1 MSTNNKLLSG
11 NEAIAL
17 GAYHAG
23 IKVAAAYPGTP
34 STEILENL
42 AEYKDIYAEW
52 STNEKVAMEVGVG
65 ASYGGVRTLVSMKH
79 VGLNVA
85 ADPFMAVAI
94 TGINGGL
101 VIISADDP
109 GAMSSQNG
117 QDNRH
122 FAKLAKIPMLEPSD
136 SQEAYDMVMAA
147 FDISEQFDTPVL
159 LRTTTRVSHSK
170 TIVETGNNSRK
181 QVEGKVFKYNFRK
194 YVMLPANARARRP
207 LVEERVNKLAGFS
220 ETSAFN
226 FVTKG
231 SPELGIITSG
241 MAYQYVKEVFPEAS
255 ILKLGFSY
263 PMPQELIK
271 EFSSRVKKLV
281 VIEELDPF
289 IEEYVKSLGIE
300 VTGKEFV
307 PIIGE
312 LTPDV
317 IEKAGC
323 AMGILSE
330 YPGTDAAYKKPALPG
345 RFPLLCSGCPHSGL
359 YFTLSNIG
367 QRSTIPG
374 RKQREPKLIITGD
387 IGCYTLGALSPL
399 NAMDTCG
406 CMGASIGNAIGM
418 QKAGVG
424 EKVVAIIGDST
435 FLHSGITGLI
445 DAVYNKAKFTLV
457 ILDNRTTAM
466 TGHQEHPGT
475 GKTAQGE
482 DTYAINLEEMVKAC
496 GVTDLQ
502 VVNAWDLKAIKKA
515 LKESLESDELSVIIS
530 RGPCAVS
537 VRRGINPSKVDINK
551 CTTCGL
557 CLSIGCSAI
566 AKDGDKVVIDGSL
579 CAGDNCR
586 LCEQVCP
593 VNAIYPD
600 KPGLIGAN
608 NE

>member
-1 MSTNNKLLSG
+1 MSTKKLLSG

-17 GAYHAG
+17 GAYNAG
-23 IKVAAAYPGTP
+23 LKVASAYPGTP
-34 STEILENL
+34 STEILETL

-52 STNEKVAMEVGVG
+52 STNEKVAMEVAVG
-65 ASYGGVRTLVSMKH
+65 SSYAGARTIVSMKH

-101 VIISADDP
+101 VVISADDP
-109 GAMSSQNG
+109 GAMSSQNE

-122 FAKLAKIPMLEPSD
+122 FARLAKIPMLEPSD
-136 SQEAYDMVMAA
+136 SQEAYDMIKAA
-147 FDISEQFDTPVL
+147 FDISEQFDTPVMV
-159 LRTTTRVSHSK
+159 RTTTRISHSK
-170 TIVETGNNSRK
+170 TIVDTGNDIRLEPEAKS
-181 QVEGKVFKYNFRK
+181 FSYNFRK
-194 YVMLPANARARRP
+194 YVMLPVNARGRRP
-207 LVEERVNKLAGFS
+207 LVEERINKLAAYS
-220 ETSAFN
+220 ETSPFN
-226 FVTKG
+226 HISMG
-231 SPELGIITSG
+231 NSELGIITSG

-263 PMPQELIK
+263 PMPEKLIK
-271 EFSSRVKKLV
+271 EFASNVKKLLV
-281 VIEELDPF
+281 VEELDPF
-289 IEEYVKSLGIE
+289 IEEYVKALGIE
-300 VTGKEFV
+300 VIGKEYI

-317 IEKAGC
+317 IEKAGR
-323 AMGILSE
+323 AMGLLSS
-330 YPGTDAAYKKPALPG
+330 DAGCKIDYQMPKLPG
-345 RFPLLCSGCPHSGL
+345 RFPLLCPGCPHSGL
-359 YFTLSNIG
+359 FYVLSNLG

-374 RKQREPKLIITGD
+374 KKQRQPKLIITGD

-399 NAMDTCG
+399 NSIDTCG

-418 QKAGVG
+418 QKAGVS
-424 EKVVAIIGDST
+424 EKLIAIIGDST

-482 DTYAINLEEMVKAC
+482 DTYAVNLEEMVKAC
-496 GVTDLQ
+496 GVSDLQ
-502 VVNAWDLKAIKKA
+502 VVNAWDVKA
-515 LKESLESDELSVIIS
+515 LKEALKTSLDKDALSVIIS

-537 VRRGINPSKVDINK
+537 VRRGINPSKVDPVK
-551 CTTCGL
+551 CTDCGL
-557 CLSIGCSAI
+557 CLAIGCSAI
-566 AKDGDKVVIDGSL
+566 QKNGDSVVIDSSL

-586 LCEQVCP
+586 LCVQVCP
-593 VNAIYPD
+593 NKAIYAD
-600 KPGLIGAN
+600 KPGLTGGSS
-608 NE
+608 E

>member
-1 MSTNNKLLSG
+1 MSTNKKLLSG
-11 NEAIAL
+11 NEAIAI

-23 IKVAAAYPGTP
+23 LKVAAAYPGTP

-52 STNEKVAMEVGVG
+52 STNEKVAMEVAVG
-65 ASYGGVRTLVSMKH
+65 ASYAGVRTLVSMKH

-101 VIISADDP
+101 VVISADDP
-109 GAMSSQNG
+109 GAMSSQNE

-122 FAKLAKIPMLEPSD
+122 FARLAKIPMLEPSD
-136 SQEAYDMVMAA
+136 SQEAYEMVMAA
-147 FDISEQFDTPVL
+147 FDISEKFDTPVL

-170 TIVETGNNSRK
+170 TVVDTGSNSRRQTEEK
-181 QVEGKVFKYNFRK
+181 TFKHNFRK
-194 YVMLPANARARRP
+194 YIMLPANARGRRP
-207 LVEERVNKLAGFS
+207 LVEERIKKLGEYS
-220 ETSAFN
+220 ETSSFN
-226 FVTKG
+226 FISRG
-231 SPELGIITSG
+231 SPELGIISSG

-255 ILKLGFSY
+255 VLKLGFSY
-263 PMPQELIK
+263 PMPKELIK
-271 EFSSRVKKLV
+271 KFASQVKKLV

-300 VTGKEFV
+300 VTGKDFI

-312 LTPDV
+312 LTPDI
-317 IEKAGC
+317 IEKAGRD
-323 AMGILSE
+323 MGLLSSL
-330 YPGTDAAYKKPALPG
+330 PGCKADYEKPKLPG
-345 RFPLLCSGCPHSGL
+345 RFPLLCPGCPHSGL
-359 YFTLSNIG
+359 FYTLGNIG

-374 RKQREPKLIITGD
+374 KKQREPKLIITGD
-387 IGCYTLGALSPL
+387 IGCYTLGALSPI
-399 NAMDTCG
+399 NAIDTCG

-418 QKAGVG
+418 QKAGAG
-424 EKVVAIIGDST
+424 EKLVAVIGDST

-482 DTYAINLEEMVKAC
+482 DTYAVNLEEIVKAC
-496 GVTDLQ
+496 GVTDLK
-502 VVNAWDLKAIKKA
+502 VVNAWDVKSIKEA
-515 LKESLESDELSVIIS
+515 LKTSLESDALSVIIS
-530 RGPCAVS
+530 RGACAVS

-551 CTTCGL
+551 CTNCGL

-566 AKDGDKVVIDGSL
+566 QKDGDKVVIDGSL
-579 CAGDNCR
+579 CAGENCR
-586 LCEQVCP
+586 LCEQICP
-593 VNAIYPD
+593 VKAIYPD
-600 KPGLIGAN
+600 KPGLTGGS

>member
-1 MSTNNKLLSG
+1 MSVKKLLSG

-23 IKVAAAYPGTP
+23 LKVAAAYPGTP

-42 AEYKDIYAEW
+42 AQFKDIYAEW
-52 STNEKVAMEVGVG
+52 STNEKVAMEVAVG
-65 ASYGGVRTLVSMKH
+65 ASYAGARTLASMKH

-101 VIISADDP
+101 VVISADDP
-109 GAMSSQNG
+109 GAMSSQNE

-136 SQEAYDMVMAA
+136 SQEAYDMVIAA
-147 FDISEQFDTPVL
+147 FDISEQFDTPVM

-170 TIVETGNNSRK
+170 TVMETKDNSRK
-181 QVEGKVFKYNFRK
+181 ETEIKSFKYNFRK
-194 YVMLPANARARRP
+194 YIMLPANARARRP
-207 LVEERVNKLAGFS
+207 LVEERIIKLAGYA
-220 ETSAFN
+220 ETSPFN
-226 FVTKG
+226 HISMG
-231 SPELGIITSG
+231 STELGIITCG
-241 MAYQYVKEVFPEAS
+241 MAYQYTKEVFPEAS
-255 ILKLGFSY
+255 VLKLGFSY
-263 PMPQELIK
+263 PMPEQLIRK
-271 EFSSRVKKLV
+271 FASRVKKLV
-281 VIEELDPF
+281 IIEELDPF

-300 VTGKEFV
+300 VTGKEFI

-317 IEKAGC
+317 IEKAGR
-323 AMGILSE
+323 AMGLLSE
-330 YPGTDAAYKKPALPG
+330 SLGCKKEYKMPKLPG
-345 RFPLLCSGCPHSGL
+345 RFPLLCPGCPHSGL
-359 YFTLSNIG
+359 FYTLGNIG

-374 RKQREPKLIITGD
+374 KKQREPRLIISGD

-399 NAMDTCG
+399 NAIDTCG

-418 QKAGVG
+418 QKAGAS
-424 EKVVAIIGDST
+424 EKLVALIGDST

-445 DAVYNKAKFTLV
+445 DAVYNKAKFTLI
-457 ILDNRTTAM
+457 ILDNRTTGM

-482 DTYAINLEEMVKAC
+482 DTYAVSLEEIVKAC
-496 GVTDLQ
+496 GITSLQ
-502 VVNAWDLKAIKKA
+502 VVNAWDARA
-515 LKESLESDELSVIIS
+515 LKEALKSSLENDVLSVIIS
-530 RGPCAVS
+530 RGACAVA
-537 VRRGINPSKVDINK
+537 VRRGINPSKIDINK
-551 CTTCGL
+551 CTDCGL
-557 CLSIGCSAI
+557 CLAIGCSAI
-566 AKDGDKVVIDGSL
+566 QKDADKIVIDGSL

-586 LCEQVCP
+586 LCEQICP
-593 VNAIYPD
+593 NKAIYPD
-600 KPGLIGAN
+600 KPGITGGR

>member
-1 MSTNNKLLSG
+1 MSTNKKLLSG

-23 IKVAAAYPGTP
+23 VKVAAAYPGTP

-65 ASYGGVRTLVSMKH
+65 ASYGGARTLVSMKH

-109 GAMSSQNG
+109 GAMSSQNE

-159 LRTTTRVSHSK
+159 LRTTTRISHSK
-170 TIVETGNNSRK
+170 TIVETGNNSRR
-181 QVEGKVFKYNFRK
+181 QVEDKVFKHNFRK

-207 LVEERVNKLAGFS
+207 LVEVRVEKLASFS
-220 ETSAFN
+220 ETCVFN
-226 FVTKG
+226 FVIKG

-241 MAYQYVKEVFPEAS
+241 MSYQYVKEVFPEAS

-271 EFSSRVKKLV
+271 EFSSRVKKLI

-289 IEEYVKSLGIE
+289 IEEYVKSLGIV

-312 LTPDV
+312 LTTDV

-330 YPGTDAAYKKPALPG
+330 YPGTKADYKKSALPG

-359 YFTLSNIG
+359 FYTLSNIA

-374 RKQREPKLIITGD
+374 KKQREPKLIISGD

-399 NAMDTCG
+399 NAMDSCG

-418 QKAGVG
+418 QKAGAS
-424 EKVVAIIGDST
+424 EKLVAIIGDST

-475 GKTAQGE
+475 G
-482 DTYAINLEEMVKAC
+482 
-496 GVTDLQ
+496 
-502 VVNAWDLKAIKKA
+502 
-515 LKESLESDELSVIIS
+515 
-530 RGPCAVS
+530 
-537 VRRGINPSKVDINK
+537 
-551 CTTCGL
+551 
-557 CLSIGCSAI
+557 
-566 AKDGDKVVIDGSL
+566 
-579 CAGDNCR
+579 
-586 LCEQVCP
+586 
-593 VNAIYPD
+593 
-600 KPGLIGAN
+600 
-608 NE
+608 

>member
-1 MSTNNKLLSG
+1 MSTKRLLSG

-17 GAYHAG
+17 GAYNAG
-23 IKVAAAYPGTP
+23 LKVASAYPGTP
-34 STEILENL
+34 STEILETL

-52 STNEKVAMEVGVG
+52 STNEKVAMEVAVG
-65 ASYGGVRTLVSMKH
+65 SSYAGARTLVSMKH

-101 VIISADDP
+101 VVISADDP
-109 GAMSSQNG
+109 GAMSSQNE

-136 SQEAYDMVMAA
+136 SQEAYDMVTAA

-159 LRTTTRVSHSK
+159 LRTTTRISHSK
-170 TIVETGNNSRK
+170 TVVEASGDRTEQSEPVN
-181 QVEGKVFKYNFRK
+181 FDYNFRK
-194 YVMLPANARARRP
+194 YVMLPANARGRRP
-207 LVEERVNKLAGFS
+207 LVEERINKLAAYS
-220 ETSAFN
+220 ESSPFN
-226 FVTKG
+226 YIIKG
-231 SPELGIITSG
+231 SSQLGIITSG

-263 PMPQELIK
+263 PMPEKLIR
-271 EFSSRVKKLV
+271 EFASQVKKLL

-289 IEEYVKSLGIE
+289 IEEYVKALGIE
-300 VTGKEFV
+300 VSGKEYI

-312 LTPDV
+312 LTPD
-317 IEKAGC
+317 IIQKAGR
-323 AMGILSE
+323 AMGFLSS
-330 YPGTDAAYKKPALPG
+330 DADCKSDYQMPKLPG
-345 RFPLLCSGCPHSGL
+345 RFPLLCPGCPHSGL
-359 YFTLSNIG
+359 YYVLSNLG

-374 RKQREPKLIITGD
+374 KKQREPKLIITGD

-418 QKAGVG
+418 QKAGAG
-424 EKVVAIIGDST
+424 EKIVAIIGDST

-482 DTYAINLEEMVKAC
+482 DTYAVNLEQMVKAC
-496 GVTDLQ
+496 GVDDLQ
-502 VVNAWDLKAIKKA
+502 VVNAWDVKA
-515 LKESLESDELSVIIS
+515 LKEALKNSLDKDSLSVIIS

-537 VRRGINPSKVDINK
+537 VRRGINASKVDSVK
-551 CTTCGL
+551 CTDCGL
-557 CLSIGCSAI
+557 CLAIGCSAI
-566 AKDGDKVVIDGSL
+566 QKCGDSVVIDASL

-586 LCEQVCP
+586 LCVQVCP
-593 VNAIYPD
+593 NKAIYAD
-600 KPGLIGAN
+600 KPELAGGRDG
-608 NE
+608 

>member
-1 MSTNNKLLSG
+1 MSTNKKLLSG

-23 IKVAAAYPGTP
+23 LKVAAAYPGTP

-42 AEYKDIYAEW
+42 AEFRDIYAEW
-52 STNEKVAMEVGVG
+52 STNEKVAMEVAVG
-65 ASYGGVRTLVSMKH
+65 SSYAGARTLVSMKH

-101 VIISADDP
+101 VVISADDP
-109 GAMSSQNG
+109 GAMSSQNE

-122 FAKLAKIPMLEPSD
+122 FAKLAKIPMLEPAD

-170 TIVETGNNSRK
+170 TVVDTNDNVRK
-181 QVEGKVFKYNFRK
+181 QAEEKTFKHNFRK
-194 YVMLPANARARRP
+194 YIMLPANARGRRP
-207 LVEERVNKLAGFS
+207 LVEERIKKLAGYS

-226 FVTKG
+226 HINMG
-231 SPELGIITSG
+231 SRELGIITAG

-263 PMPQELIK
+263 PMPEGLIRD
-271 EFSSRVKKLV
+271 FASRVKKLF

-300 VTGKEFV
+300 VTGKQFI

-317 IEKAGC
+317 IEKAGR
-323 AMGILSE
+323 AMGLLSE
-330 YPGTDAAYKKPALPG
+330 IPGLKQDYQIPKLPG
-345 RFPLLCSGCPHSGL
+345 RFPLLCPGCPHSGL
-359 YFTLSNIG
+359 FYTLGNIG

-374 RKQREPKLIITGD
+374 KKQREPKLIITGD

-399 NAMDTCG
+399 NAIDTCG

-424 EKVVAIIGDST
+424 EKLVAIIGDST

-445 DAVYNKAKFTLV
+445 DAVYNKATFTLV

-466 TGHQEHPGT
+466 TGHQDHPGT

-482 DTYAINLEEMVKAC
+482 DTYAVNLEEIVRAC
-496 GVTDLQ
+496 GVTDLKL
-502 VVNAWDLKAIKKA
+502 VDAWDVKAIKEA
-515 LKESLESDELSVIIS
+515 LKSSLESDALSVIIS
-530 RGPCAVS
+530 RGPCAVA

-551 CTTCGL
+551 CTSCGL

-566 AKDGDKVVIDGSL
+566 QKEGDKMVIDGSL

-586 LCEQVCP
+586 LCERICP
-593 VNAIYPD
+593 VKAIYPD
-600 KPGLIGAN
+600 KQGLAGGS

>member
-1 MSTNNKLLSG
+1 MNTDKLLLSG

-23 IKVAAAYPGTP
+23 LKVAAAYPGTP

-42 AEYKDIYAEW
+42 SKFKDIYAEW
-52 STNEKVAMEVGVG
+52 SVNEKVAMEVGVG
-65 ASYGGVRTLVSMKH
+65 ASYAGARTLVAMKH

-109 GAMSSQNG
+109 GAMSSQNE

-122 FAKLAKIPMLEPSD
+122 FARLAKIPMLEPSN
-136 SQEAYDMVMAA
+136 SQEAYEMVKAA
-147 FDISEQFDTPVL
+147 FDISEMFDTPVL
-159 LRTTTRVSHSK
+159 LRTTTRISHSK
-170 TIVETGNNSRK
+170 TLVEIKDFTRK
-181 QVEGKVFKYNFRK
+181 EHNDKTFRYDFRK

-207 LVEERVNKLAGFS
+207 LVEERVRKLAEFS
-220 ETSAFN
+220 ETSEFN
-226 FVTKG
+226 YISKLG
-231 SPELGIITSG
+231 SNLGIITSG
-241 MAYQYVKEVFPEAS
+241 MAYQHVKEVFPNAS
-255 ILKLGFSY
+255 VLKLGFSY
-263 PMPQELIK
+263 PMPQNLIK
-271 EFSSRVKKLV
+271 SFASQVKKLI

-300 VTGKEFV
+300 TVGKEFFS
-307 PIIGE
+307 IIGE
-312 LTPDV
+312 LTPDN
-317 IEKAGC
+317 ITASGRKLGLLPAATSDNSEKKS
-323 AMGILSE
+323 L
-330 YPGTDAAYKKPALPG
+330 KLPG

-359 YFTLSNIG
+359 YYVLANIG
-367 QRSTIPG
+367 RRNTIPG
-374 RKQREPKLIITGD
+374 KKQREPKLIITGD
-387 IGCYTLGALSPL
+387 IGCYTLGALSPI
-399 NAMDTCG
+399 NALDTCG

-418 QKAGVG
+418 QKAAVN
-424 EKVVAIIGDST
+424 EKIVAIIGDST

-445 DAVYNKAKFTLV
+445 DAVYNKAEFTLV

-482 DTYAINLEEMVKAC
+482 DTYAVSLEAIVQAC

-502 VVNAWDLKAIKKA
+502 VVDAWNVKEIQAALKA
-515 LKESLESDELSVIIS
+515 SLANNGLSVIIS

-537 VRRGINPSKVDINK
+537 ARRGINPCVVDINK
-551 CTTCGL
+551 CTDCGL

-566 AKDGDKVVIDGSL
+566 QKDGNTVVIDGSL
-579 CAGDNCR
+579 CVGDVCR
-586 LCEQVCP
+586 LCEQICP
-593 VNAIYPD
+593 VKAIYHNRPELT
-600 KPGLIGAN
+600 GGR